1 VPRLR
6 NSIHAVREQRKSGVG
21 QTTQNDGLPH
31 GAARQRPKGTG
42 DKIPGAT
49 RERRLEKPTLQGVL
63 GMSSSL
69 EVKVF
74 YST

>member
-1 VPRLR
+1 VTQL
-6 NSIHAVREQRKSGVG
+6 VG
-21 QTTQNDGLPH
+21 RT
-31 GAARQRPKGTG
+31 
-42 DKIPGAT
+42 PGPQPA
-49 RERRLEKPTLQGVL
+49 PWPAFQGVL